1 MTSATVLRV
10 SVVRPKLLA
19 QQLDDG
25 QHHSQQVPKKPEEAQ
40 DAVRDPRSS
49 LHLYSST
56 PNGFTAEAYASTI
69 PSSCYRVVTTR

>member
-25 QHHSQQVPKKPEEAQ
+25 QHHSQQVSKKPEEAK

-56 PNGFTAEAYASTI
+56 PNGFTTEAYASTI